1 MQYQDLALAEEEG
14 KLEAA
19 IAASRNLLIEAPT
32 GSGKSLF
39 IPYFLSKHCKGR
51 VVVLQPRRIAALA
64 LAQFSAKLHGEPCGK
79 TVGYQF
85 RQDSCKSA
93 DTRILFQTYGNFLQE
108 LLHGKLDAD
117 WIVFDEYHERKADM
131 DLLFAYFRREK
142 SVILSEAR
150 QGEVE
155 GSKPKGPRV
164 SQSDQAE
171 AGREGESEAISHCF
185 SNNRAE
191 RPRIAVMS
199 AALNRSELEM
209 VLGVKCLSLGHPL
222 YPVQIINQTPA
233 TGTSLVSGVGLDAEV
248 VRALRTLYRNNIWQ
262 TTLVFL
268 PGKAEI
274 ARCHTAAAEALGN
287 NCAEFLELYGGQ
299 DRETQD
305 RIFEVTE
312 RPRVIFTTN
321 IAETSIT
328 VPNVT
333 GVVDSG
339 IERVSI
345 YDDSEKVNVL
355 RTLPISM
362 QNAIQRSGRSGRTQ
376 NGCAI
381 RLWSEESEK
390 RMPQGIVPEVLQI
403 EPSELL
409 LQKAALEFGVR
420 NLEFGMD
427 CHASNEARNDVKGE
441 CSETACGLIAEPHCH
456 GATRNDV
463 KGECSETAYRLI
475 AEPQCHGAMRNDVL
489 NLPTAIPEAREKTAT
504 ALLEKFGML
513 QDGAITELGL
523 KAIRTPI
530 SSIPLALL
538 LASAQ
543 SKADLPDLLLAA
555 LAWIHSGTEFLQKAK
570 VAYDI
575 LTLANDTLSKSRD
588 IPREVSFTLRQ
599 LRDYRDQITSP
610 TARNDIKGECS
621 ETACGL
627 IAEPHC
633 HGATRNDV
641 KGECSETACGL
652 IAEPHCHGA
661 TRNDEDGYSTHVIA
675 RSATTKQ
682 STEAFT
688 CKQLLKAFPD
698 RLATPSGNAYKLANQ
713 NVIRLQVAEPPYAIL
728 ALSMLRTGGGS
739 KSELKVN
746 LYAPIARELLGGE
759 SAKTRYEL
767 LWRSGQERFIGV
779 EISESENA
787 DGSTT
792 ELSRKEIL
800 TQEAS
805 PKVLE
810 ELKKLTVDAWR
821 EKIEKEN
828 WSGKFLTEAVQ
839 TGLIKMRLA
848 AKLYP
853 EYGLPEFNEEDMELI
868 FDEFASGKFLLRDI
882 NEDRYRS
889 IVEEYFGKSMLQW
902 LGKTFPDHYV
912 LPNGKR
918 ARYSYQEVAI
928 TDDGKSVQSIDG
940 VLVEISARIEDLMQ
954 LRGEHKI
961 ADGKLKVRYDIL
973 APNFRTIQ
981 KTWDLTG
988 FWQNTYAEVRKELR
1002 GRYPKHPWP
1011 EQVIQN

>member
-1 MQYQDLALAEEEG
+1 MKYSDLALAEEEG

-19 IAASRNLLIEAPT
+19 IGQSRNLLIEAPT

-85 RQDSCKSA
+85 RQESCKSEG
-93 DTRILFQTYGNFLQE
+93 TRILFQTYGNFLQE
-108 LLHGKLDAD
+108 LLHGKMDAD
-117 WIVFDEYHERKADM
+117 WVVFDEYHERKADM
-131 DLLFAYFRREK
+131 DLLFGYFR
-142 SVILSEAR
+142 
-150 QGEVE
+150 
-155 GSKPKGPRV
+155 GSRLEDRG
-164 SQSDQAE
+164 
-171 AGREGESEAISHCF
+171 
-185 SNNRAE
+185 
-191 RPRIAVMS
+191 PRIAVMS
-199 AALNRSELEM
+199 AALNREELEA

-222 YPVQIINQTPA
+222 YPVQIIHQAPA
-233 TGTSLVSGVGLDAEV
+233 TGNSLVSGVGIDAEV

-274 ARCHTAAAEALGN
+274 ARCHSAASEALGN
-287 NCAEFLELYGGQ
+287 NCAEFQELYGGQ

-328 VPNVT
+328 VPNVS

-339 IERVSI
+339 IERVSL

-355 RTLPISM
+355 RTMPISM

-390 RMPQGIVPEVLQI
+390 RMPRGIVPEVLQI

-409 LQKAALEFGVR
+409 LQKAALERF
-420 NLEFGMD
+420 
-427 CHASNEARNDVKGE
+427 EAPGSRPEEQDARIE
-441 CSETACGLIAEPHCH
+441 
-456 GATRNDV
+456 
-463 KGECSETAYRLI
+463 
-475 AEPQCHGAMRNDVL
+475 
-489 NLPTAIPEAREKTAT
+489 LPTAIPEARAQTAT
-504 ALLEKFGML
+504 KLLEGFGML
-513 QDGAITELGL
+513 KDGAITELGL

-555 LAWIHSGTEFLQKAK
+555 LAWIHSGTEALQKSK
-570 VAYDI
+570 VSQDI
-575 LTLANDTLSKSRD
+575 LTLAKDTLDKAVNV
-588 IPREVSFTLRQ
+588 PREVSFTLRQ
-599 LRDYRDQITSP
+599 LRDYRDGMEGRSP
-610 TARNDIKGECS
+610 TKSGMTNENGF
-621 ETACGL
+621 TA
-627 IAEPHC
+627 
-633 HGATRNDV
+633 
-641 KGECSETACGL
+641 
-652 IAEPHCHGA
+652 
-661 TRNDEDGYSTHVIA
+661 
-675 RSATTKQ
+675 Q
-682 STEAFT
+682 S
-688 CKQLLKAFPD
+688 LLKAFPD
-698 RLATPSGNAYKLANQ
+698 RLATPSGSAYKLANQ
-713 NVIRLQVAEPPYAIL
+713 NIIRLQVAEPPYAIL
-728 ALSMLRTGGGS
+728 ALTMLRTGGGS

-746 LYAPIARELLGGE
+746 LYAPITQDMLGG
-759 SAKTRYEL
+759 STAKTRYEL

-779 EISESENA
+779 EISETENA

-792 ELSRKEIL
+792 ELSRKEIIP
-800 TQEAS
+800 QEAS
-805 PKVLE
+805 PKVLAA
-810 ELKKLTVDAWR
+810 LKELTVDAWR

-828 WSGKFLTEAVQ
+828 WSGRYLTESMQ
-839 TGLIKMRLA
+839 TQLVKMRLA

-853 EYGLPEFNEEDMELI
+853 EYGLSEFNEEDMELI
-868 FDEFASGKFLLRDI
+868 FDEFASGIFLLRDI
-882 NEDRYRS
+882 NEDRFRH
-889 IVEEYFGKSMLQW
+889 IVEEYFGKSMLAW
-902 LGKTFPDHYV
+902 LTKTFPDHYV

-918 ARYSYQEVAI
+918 ARYSYHAVAI
-928 TDDGKSVQSIDG
+928 DDSGKSVQSIEG
-940 VLVEISARIEDLMQ
+940 VLVEISARIEDFMQ
-954 LRGEHKI
+954 LRGEHRI

-1011 EQVIQN
+1011 ESIEL

>member
-1 MQYQDLALAEEEG
+1 MTYTDLALAEEES
-14 KLEAA
+14 KLTAA
-19 IAASRNLLIEAPT
+19 LEESRNLLIEAPT

-39 IPYFLSKHCKGR
+39 IPYFLSKHCMGR

-85 RQDSCKSA
+85 RQESCKSA

-117 WIVFDEYHERKADM
+117 WVVFDEYHERKADM
-131 DLLFAYFRREK
+131 DLLFGYFMNRR
-142 SVILSEAR
+142 SPV
-150 QGEVE
+150 
-155 GSKPKGPRV
+155 KPGMTATRV
-164 SQSDQAE
+164 
-171 AGREGESEAISHCF
+171 
-185 SNNRAE
+185 
-191 RPRIAVMS
+191 AVMS
-199 AALNRSELEM
+199 AALNRDELEA

-248 VRALRTLYRNNIWQ
+248 VRALKTLYRNGIWQ

-268 PGKAEI
+268 PGKTEI
-274 ARCHTAAAEALGN
+274 ARCHSAAAEALGN

-339 IERVSI
+339 IERVSL

-390 RMPQGIVPEVLQI
+390 RMPRGIVPEVLQI
-403 EPSELL
+403 EPSELI
-409 LQKAALEFGVR
+409 LQKAALERF
-420 NLEFGMD
+420 
-427 CHASNEARNDVKGE
+427 EARGSRLGE
-441 CSETACGLIAEPHCH
+441 QEPGAEQRGAIESGDKQEHIIA
-456 GATRNDV
+456 
-463 KGECSETAYRLI
+463 
-475 AEPQCHGAMRNDVL
+475 
-489 NLPTAIPEAREKTAT
+489 LPTAIPEVREKTAT

-523 KAIRTPI
+523 RAIRTPV

-543 SKADLPDLLLAA
+543 SKAELPDLLLAA
-555 LAWIHSGTEFLQKAK
+555 LAWIHSGTEFLQKSK
-570 VAYDI
+570 VAYDVM
-575 LTLANDTLSKSRD
+575 TLAADTLSKAVNV
-588 IPREVSFTLRQ
+588 PREVSFTLRQ
-599 LRDYRDQITSP
+599 LREYREGMGSGLEARGSRFEP
-610 TARNDIKGECS
+610 RNSSLEPGAWSLTA
-621 ETACGL
+621 
-627 IAEPHC
+627 
-633 HGATRNDV
+633 
-641 KGECSETACGL
+641 
-652 IAEPHCHGA
+652 
-661 TRNDEDGYSTHVIA
+661 
-675 RSATTKQ
+675 
-682 STEAFT
+682 
-688 CKQLLKAFPD
+688 LLKAFPD
-698 RLATPSGNAYKLANQ
+698 RLATPSASAYKLSNQ
-713 NVIRLQVAEPPYAIL
+713 NIIRLQVAEPPYAIL
-728 ALSMLRTGGGS
+728 ALSMLRAGGGS

-746 LYAPIARELLGGE
+746 LYAAIGKDLLE
-759 SAKTRYEL
+759 SDDTKTRYEL
-767 LWRSGQERFIGV
+767 LWRSGQERFIGL
-779 EISESENA
+779 EISEAENA
-787 DGSTT
+787 DGSVT

-805 PKVLE
+805 PKVLA
-810 ELKKLTVDAWR
+810 ELKKLTVAAWK

-828 WSGKFLTEAVQ
+828 WSGRYLTEAVQ
-839 TGLIKMRLA
+839 TLLVKMRLA

-853 EYGLPEFNEEDMELI
+853 EYGLPEFNDEDMELI
-868 FDEFASGKFLLRDI
+868 FDEFTDGKFLLKDI
-882 NEDRYRS
+882 DENRYRN
-889 IVEEYFGKSMLQW
+889 IVEEYFGKSMLAW
-902 LGKTFPDHYV
+902 LGKTFPDHFV

-918 ARYSYQEVAI
+918 ARYSYQEVA
-928 TDDGKSVQSIDG
+928 TDETLGGQAVQSAEG
-940 VLVEISARIEDLMQ
+940 VLVEISARIEDFMQ
-954 LRGEHKI
+954 MRGEHRI

-1011 EQVIQN
+1011 EKVM

>member
-1 MQYQDLALAEEEG
+1 MTYTNLALAEEES

-19 IAASRNLLIEAPT
+19 LEESRNLLIEAPT

-64 LAQFSAKLHGEPCGK
+64 LAQFSAKLHSEPCGK

-85 RQDSCKSA
+85 RQESCKSA

-117 WIVFDEYHERKADM
+117 WVVFDEYHERKADM
-131 DLLFAYFRREK
+131 DLLFAYFKARRSPIE
-142 SVILSEAR
+142 SGMTAT
-150 QGEVE
+150 
-155 GSKPKGPRV
+155 RV
-164 SQSDQAE
+164 
-171 AGREGESEAISHCF
+171 
-185 SNNRAE
+185 
-191 RPRIAVMS
+191 AVMS
-199 AALNRSELEM
+199 AALNRDELEA

-222 YPVQIINQTPA
+222 YPVQIINQVPA

-248 VRALRTLYRNNIWQ
+248 VKTLYRNGIWQ

-274 ARCHTAAAEALGN
+274 ARCHSAAAEALGN

-339 IERVSI
+339 IERVSL

-355 RTLPISM
+355 RTMPISM

-390 RMPQGIVPEVLQI
+390 RMPRGIVPEVLQI
-403 EPSELL
+403 EPSELI
-409 LQKAALEFGVR
+409 LQKAALE
-420 NLEFGMD
+420 
-427 CHASNEARNDVKGE
+427 
-441 CSETACGLIAEPHCH
+441 SE
-456 GATRNDV
+456 
-463 KGECSETAYRLI
+463 S
-475 AEPQCHGAMRNDVL
+475 VL
-489 NLPTAIPEAREKTAT
+489 QLPTPIPEAREQVAT
-504 ALLEKFGML
+504 KLLEGFGML
-513 QDGAITELGL
+513 QDGAITPLGL
-523 KAIRTPI
+523 KAIRTPV

-543 SKADLPDLLLAA
+543 SKAELPDLLLAA
-555 LAWIHSGTEFLQKAK
+555 LAWIHSGTEFLQKSK
-570 VAYDI
+570 VAYDVM
-575 LTLANDTLSKSRD
+575 TLAADTLSKAANV
-588 IPREVSFTLRQ
+588 PREVSFTLRQ
-599 LRDYRDQITSP
+599 LKEYRDGIAKDDVSTSWRATTRHLDGCLQHPWPQLGYQNTQVCFDTTRLAHFSGSEAGMTHKSEAGMTTSP
-610 TARNDIKGECS
+610 KHLVT
-621 ETACGL
+621 
-627 IAEPHC
+627 
-633 HGATRNDV
+633 
-641 KGECSETACGL
+641 
-652 IAEPHCHGA
+652 
-661 TRNDEDGYSTHVIA
+661 
-675 RSATTKQ
+675 Q
-682 STEAFT
+682 S
-688 CKQLLKAFPD
+688 LLKAFPD
-698 RLATPSGNAYKLANQ
+698 RLATPSGNAYKLPNQ
-713 NVIRLQVAEPPYAIL
+713 NIIRLQVAEPPYAIL
-728 ALSMLRTGGGS
+728 ALSMLRAGGGS

-746 LYAPIARELLGGE
+746 LYAAIDKELLE
-759 SAKTRYEL
+759 SDDTKTRYEL
-767 LWRSGQERFIGV
+767 LWRGGQERFIGV
-779 EISESENA
+779 EISEAENA

-805 PKVLE
+805 PKVLT
-810 ELKKLTVDAWR
+810 ELKKLTVAAWK

-828 WSGKFLTEAVQ
+828 WSGRYLTEAMQ
-839 TGLIKMRLA
+839 TLLVKMRLA

-853 EYGLPEFNEEDMELI
+853 EYGLPEFNDEDMELI
-868 FDEFASGKFLLRDI
+868 FDEFADGKFLLRDI
-882 NEDRYRS
+882 NEDRFRN
-889 IVEEYFGKSMLQW
+889 IVEDYFGKSMLAW
-902 LGKTFPDHYV
+902 LSKTFPDHFV

-918 ARYSYQEVAI
+918 ARYSYQAVA
-928 TDDGKSVQSIDG
+928 DDELSGGKSVQSAEG
-940 VLVEISARIEDLMQ
+940 VLVEISARIEDFMQ
-954 LRGEHKI
+954 MRGEHKI

-1011 EQVIQN
+1011 EKVI

>member
-1 MQYQDLALAEEEG
+1 MKYSDLALAEEEG

-19 IAASRNLLIEAPT
+19 IGQSRNLLIEAPT

-85 RQDSCKSA
+85 RQESCKSEG
-93 DTRILFQTYGNFLQE
+93 TRILFQTYGNFLQE
-108 LLHGKLDAD
+108 LLHGKMDAD
-117 WIVFDEYHERKADM
+117 WVVFDEYHERKADM
-131 DLLFAYFRREK
+131 DLLFGYFIRRKTATLVDERRK
-142 SVILSEAR
+142 IDAERS
-150 QGEVE
+150 
-155 GSKPKGPRV
+155 PRV
-164 SQSDQAE
+164 
-171 AGREGESEAISHCF
+171 
-185 SNNRAE
+185 
-191 RPRIAVMS
+191 AVMS
-199 AALNRSELEM
+199 AALNREELEA
-209 VLGVKCLSLGHPL
+209 VLGVKCLQLGHPL
-222 YPVQIINQTPA
+222 FPVQIIHQAPT
-233 TGTSLVSGVGLDAEV
+233 TGNSLVSGVGIDAEV

-274 ARCHTAAAEALGN
+274 ARCHSAASEALGN

-305 RIFEVTE
+305 RIFEETE

-328 VPNVT
+328 VPNVS

-339 IERVSI
+339 IERVSL

-355 RTLPISM
+355 RTMPISM

-390 RMPQGIVPEVLQI
+390 RMPRGIVPEVLQI

-409 LQKAALEFGVR
+409 LQKAALECLDDRRKTIDERKCSLDDRRKTIDERREGDPR
-420 NLEFGMD
+420 LASTMLSTGRGDDTASAGMT
-427 CHASNEARNDVKGE
+427 NV
-441 CSETACGLIAEPHCH
+441 I
-456 GATRNDV
+456 V
-463 KGECSETAYRLI
+463 
-475 AEPQCHGAMRNDVL
+475 
-489 NLPTAIPEAREKTAT
+489 LPTAIPEARAQTAT
-504 ALLEKFGML
+504 KLLEGFGML
-513 QDGAITELGL
+513 KDGAITELGL

-555 LAWIHSGTEFLQKAK
+555 FAWIHSGTEALQKSK
-570 VAYDI
+570 VSQDI
-575 LTLANDTLSKSRD
+575 LTLAKDTLDKAVNV
-588 IPREVSFTLRQ
+588 PREVSFTLRQ
-599 LRDYRDQITSP
+599 LRDYRDGLDESGSALRQGSGALP
-610 TARNDIKGECS
+610 AHSSQLTA
-621 ETACGL
+621 
-627 IAEPHC
+627 
-633 HGATRNDV
+633 
-641 KGECSETACGL
+641 
-652 IAEPHCHGA
+652 
-661 TRNDEDGYSTHVIA
+661 
-675 RSATTKQ
+675 Q
-682 STEAFT
+682 S
-688 CKQLLKAFPD
+688 LLKAFPD
-698 RLATPSGNAYKLANQ
+698 RLATPSGSAYKLANQ
-713 NVIRLQVAEPPYAIL
+713 NIIRLQVAEPPYAIL
-728 ALSMLRTGGGS
+728 ALTMLRTGGGS

-746 LYAPIARELLGGE
+746 LYAPITQDMLGG
-759 SAKTRYEL
+759 STAKTRYEL

-779 EISESENA
+779 EISETENA

-792 ELSRKEIL
+792 ELSRKEIIP
-800 TQEAS
+800 QEAS
-805 PKVLE
+805 PKVLAA
-810 ELKKLTVDAWR
+810 LKEHTVDAWR

-828 WSGKFLTEAVQ
+828 WSGRYHTESMQ
-839 TGLIKMRLA
+839 TQLIKMRLA

-868 FDEFASGKFLLRDI
+868 FDEFASGIFLLRDI
-882 NEDRYRS
+882 NEDRFRH
-889 IVEEYFGKSMLQW
+889 IVEEYFGKSMLAW
-902 LGKTFPDHYV
+902 LTKTFPDHYV

-918 ARYSYQEVAI
+918 ARYSYQAVAI
-928 TDDGKSVQSIDG
+928 DDSGKSVQSIEG
-940 VLVEISARIEDLMQ
+940 VLVEISARIEDFMQ
-954 LRGEHKI
+954 LRGEHRI

-1011 EQVIQN
+1011 ESVI

>member
-1 MQYQDLALAEEEG
+1 MTYNDLALAEEEG

-19 IAASRNLLIEAPT
+19 LAESRNLLIEAPT

-51 VVVLQPRRIAALA
+51 VVVLQPRRIAALS
-64 LAQFSAKLHGEPCGK
+64 LAQFSAKLHNEPCGK

-85 RQDSCKSA
+85 RQDSCKSTG
-93 DTRILFQTYGNFLQE
+93 TRILFQTYGNFLQE
-108 LLHGKLDAD
+108 LLHGKCDAE

-131 DLLFAYFRREK
+131 DLLFAYFNRRKTKDER
-142 SVILSEAR
+142 S
-150 QGEVE
+150 
-155 GSKPKGPRV
+155 PV
-164 SQSDQAE
+164 SRNDQAQ
-171 AGREGESEAISHCF
+171 AGREGESEAIPEVPLCD
-185 SNNRAE
+185 RAE

-199 AALNRSELEM
+199 AALNRSELEA
-209 VLGVKCLSLGHPL
+209 VLGVKCLTLGHPL

-233 TGTSLVSGVGLDAEV
+233 TGNSLVSGVGLDAEV
-248 VRALRTLYRNNIWQ
+248 VRALKTLYRNNIWQ

-274 ARCHTAAAEALGN
+274 ARCHSAAAEALGP

-345 YDDSEKVNVL
+345 YDDSEKVSVL

-390 RMPQGIVPEVLQI
+390 RMPRGIIPEVTQI

-409 LQKAALEFGVR
+409 LQKAALES
-420 NLEFGMD
+420 MD
-427 CHASNEARNDVKGE
+427 ALAIRHAEVPQAQEHPRTH
-441 CSETACGLIAEPHCH
+441 CSDETRYDEGI
-456 GATRNDV
+456 V
-463 KGECSETAYRLI
+463 F
-475 AEPQCHGAMRNDVL
+475 
-489 NLPTAIPEAREKTAT
+489 PTAIPEAREQTAT
-504 ALLEKFGML
+504 KLLEGFGML
-513 QDGAITELGL
+513 KDGAITELGL
-523 KAIRTPI
+523 RAIRTPV

-538 LASAQ
+538 LATANGPQ
-543 SKADLPDLLLAA
+543 DLPDLLLAA
-555 LAWIHSGTEFLQKAK
+555 LAWIHSGTEYLQKTK
-570 VAYDI
+570 YPQDV
-575 LTLANDTLSKSRD
+575 LTLAADTLSKTVSA
-588 IPREVSFTLRQ
+588 PREVTFTLRQ
-599 LRDYRDQITSP
+599 LREYRDTLAAS
-610 TARNDIKGECS
+610 RLRC
-621 ETACGL
+621 
-627 IAEPHC
+627 
-633 HGATRNDV
+633 
-641 KGECSETACGL
+641 
-652 IAEPHCHGA
+652 
-661 TRNDEDGYSTHVIA
+661 DEDKGIQ
-675 RSATTKQ
+675 SA
-682 STEAFT
+682 FL

-713 NVIRLQVAEPPYAIL
+713 NVIRLQVSEPPYAIL
-728 ALSMLRTGGGS
+728 ALSMLRTGTT

-746 LYAPIARELLGGE
+746 LFAPIAQEMLAGK
-759 SAKTRYEL
+759 SAQARYEL

-779 EISESENA
+779 EVSEAANA

-800 TQEAS
+800 TQEAP

-810 ELKKLTVDAWR
+810 ELKKLTVTAWK

-828 WSGKFLTEAVQ
+828 WSGRYLTEAVQ
-839 TGLIKMRLA
+839 TLLTKMRLA

-853 EYGLPEFNEEDMELI
+853 EYGLPEFNDEDMEII
-868 FDEFASGKFLLRDI
+868 FDEFADGKFLLRDI
-882 NEDRYRS
+882 NEDRYRN
-889 IVEEYFGKSMLQW
+889 IVEDYFGKSMLAW
-902 LGKTFPDHYV
+902 LGKTFPDHFM

-918 ARYSYQEVAI
+918 ARYSYQEVA
-928 TDDGKSVQSIDG
+928 TDEMLGGQAVESAEG
-940 VLVEISARIEDLMQ
+940 VLVEISARIEDFMQ

-1011 EQVIQN
+1011 EKVI

>member
-1 MQYQDLALAEEEG
+1 MKYSDLALAEEEG

-19 IAASRNLLIEAPT
+19 IAQSGNLLIKAPT

-85 RQDSCKSA
+85 RQDSCKSEG
-93 DTRILFQTYGNFLQE
+93 TRILFQTYGNFLQE
-108 LLHGKLDAD
+108 LLHGKMDAD
-117 WIVFDEYHERKADM
+117 WVVFDEYHERKADM
-131 DLLFAYFRREK
+131 DLLFAYFLKGR
-142 SVILSEAR
+142 SPA
-150 QGEVE
+150 
-155 GSKPKGPRV
+155 KPGMTAPRV
-164 SQSDQAE
+164 SRSDHAQ
-171 AGREGESEAISHCF
+171 AGREGESEAKPEVLQS
-185 SNNRAE
+185 NRAE

-199 AALNRSELEM
+199 AALNREELEA

-222 YPVQIINQTPA
+222 FPVQIINQTPA
-233 TGTSLVSGVGLDAEV
+233 TGNSLVSGVGLDAEV
-248 VRALRTLYRNNIWQ
+248 VRALKTLYRNNIWQ

-274 ARCHTAAAEALGN
+274 ARCHSAAAEALGN

-305 RIFEVTE
+305 RIFEVTQ

-328 VPNVT
+328 VPNVS

-339 IERVSI
+339 IERVSL

-355 RTLPISM
+355 RTMPISM

-390 RMPQGIVPEVLQI
+390 RMPKGIIPEVTQI

-409 LQKAALEFGVR
+409 LQKAALECLDERRFQTK
-420 NLEFGMD
+420 FGM
-427 CHASNEARNDVKGE
+427 
-441 CSETACGLIAEPHCH
+441 T
-456 GATRNDV
+456 
-463 KGECSETAYRLI
+463 
-475 AEPQCHGAMRNDVL
+475 
-489 NLPTAIPEAREKTAT
+489 LPTPIPEARAQAAT
-504 ALLEKFGML
+504 KLLEGFGML
-513 QDGAITELGL
+513 QDGTITELGL

-555 LAWIHSGTEFLQKAK
+555 LAWIHSGTEALQKSK
-570 VAYDI
+570 FPQDV
-575 LTLANDTLSKSRD
+575 LTLAADTLSKAVNV
-588 IPREVSFTLRQ
+588 PREVSFTLRQ
-599 LRDYRDQITSP
+599 LRDYRDGMEGRSP
-610 TARNDIKGECS
+610 PRKGDHGSLRAKAQVTKEIKSGMTNENGFTA
-621 ETACGL
+621 
-627 IAEPHC
+627 
-633 HGATRNDV
+633 
-641 KGECSETACGL
+641 
-652 IAEPHCHGA
+652 
-661 TRNDEDGYSTHVIA
+661 
-675 RSATTKQ
+675 Q
-682 STEAFT
+682 S
-688 CKQLLKAFPD
+688 LLKAFPD
-698 RLATPSGNAYKLANQ
+698 RLGTPSGAAYKLPNQ
-713 NVIRLQVAEPPYAIL
+713 NIIRLQVAEPPYAIL
-728 ALSMLRTGGGS
+728 ALTMLRTGGGS

-746 LYAPIARELLGGE
+746 LYAPITEDMLGGDNLE
-759 SAKTRYEL
+759 KHYEL

-779 EISESENA
+779 EV
-787 DGSTT
+787 T

-805 PKVLE
+805 PKVLAA
-810 ELKKLTVDAWR
+810 LKELTVDAWR

-828 WSGKFLTEAVQ
+828 WSGRYLTEGMQ
-839 TGLIKMRLA
+839 TLLTKMRLA

-853 EYGLPEFNEEDMELI
+853 EYGLPEMNEEDMELI
-868 FDEFASGKFLLRDI
+868 FDEFANGIFLLRDI
-882 NEDRYRS
+882 NEDRFRN
-889 IVEEYFGKSMLQW
+889 IVEDYFGKSMLAW
-902 LGKTFPDHYV
+902 LNKTFPDHYM

-918 ARYSYQEVAI
+918 ARYSYQEVAT
-928 TDDGKSVQSIDG
+928 TDDGKSVQSIEG
-940 VLVEISARIEDLMQ
+940 VLVEISARIEDFMQ

-1011 EQVIQN
+1011 EAVVSG

>member
-1 MQYQDLALAEEEG
+1 MNYKDLALAEEEG

-64 LAQFSAKLHGEPCGK
+64 LAQFSAKLHGESCGK

-131 DLLFAYFRREK
+131 DLLFAYFRGAEK
-142 SVILSEAR
+142 
-150 QGEVE
+150 
-155 GSKPKGPRV
+155 
-164 SQSDQAE
+164 
-171 AGREGESEAISHCF
+171 
-185 SNNRAE
+185 
-191 RPRIAVMS
+191 PRIAVMS
-199 AALNRSELEM
+199 AALNRSELET

-274 ARCHTAAAEALGN
+274 ARCHTAASEALGP

-299 DRETQD
+299 DRDTQD

-339 IERVSI
+339 IERVSL

-409 LQKAALEFGVR
+409 LQKAALEDLGEER
-420 NLEFGMD
+420 RSRIKSGMTD
-427 CHASNEARNDVKGE
+427 GIV
-441 CSETACGLIAEPHCH
+441 
-456 GATRNDV
+456 
-463 KGECSETAYRLI
+463 
-475 AEPQCHGAMRNDVL
+475 
-489 NLPTAIPEAREKTAT
+489 LPTAIPEAREKTAT

-513 QDGAITELGL
+513 QDGAITALGL
-523 KAIRTPI
+523 KAIRTPV

-575 LTLANDTLSKSRD
+575 LTLASDTLSKNRD
-588 IPREVSFTLRQ
+588 VPREVSFTLGQ
-599 LRDYRDQITSP
+599 LRDYRDKI
-610 TARNDIKGECS
+610 
-621 ETACGL
+621 
-627 IAEPHC
+627 
-633 HGATRNDV
+633 
-641 KGECSETACGL
+641 
-652 IAEPHCHGA
+652 
-661 TRNDEDGYSTHVIA
+661 DERTGSALQTKDERESVI
-675 RSATTKQ
+675 RS
-682 STEAFT
+682 
-688 CKQLLKAFPD
+688 LLKAFPD

-728 ALSMLRTGGGS
+728 ALSMLRTGTT

-746 LYAPIARELLGGE
+746 LYAPISQDMLGG
-759 SAKTRYEL
+759 SNAKTRYEL

-779 EISESENA
+779 EINESENA

-839 TGLIKMRLA
+839 TQLIKMRLA

-868 FDEFASGKFLLRDI
+868 FDEFADGKFLLRDI

-889 IVEEYFGKSMLQW
+889 IVEDYFGKSMLQW
-902 LGKTFPDHYV
+902 LGKTFPDHYI

-918 ARYSYQEVAI
+918 ARYSYQEVAVS
-928 TDDGKSVQSIDG
+928 DDGKSVQSIEG

-1011 EQVIQN
+1011 ESVI

>member
-1 MQYQDLALAEEEG
+1 MNYNDLALAEEEG
-14 KLEAA
+14 RLEAA
-19 IAASRNLLIEAPT
+19 LAESRHLLIEAPT

-39 IPYFLSKHCKGR
+39 IPWFLSKHCKGR

-64 LAQFSAKLHGEPCGK
+64 LAQFSAKLHGESCGK

-93 DTRILFQTYGNFLQE
+93 ETRILFQTYGNFLQE

-131 DLLFAYFRREK
+131 DLLFAYFRREN
-142 SVILSEAR
+142 VILS
-150 QGEVE
+150 EVE
-155 GSKPKGPRV
+155 GSK
-164 SQSDQAE
+164 S
-171 AGREGESEAISHCF
+171 
-185 SNNRAE
+185 
-191 RPRIAVMS
+191 PRIAVMS
-199 AALNRSELEM
+199 AALNRSELET

-312 RPRVIFTTN
+312 HPRVIFTTN

-339 IERVSI
+339 IERVSL

-420 NLEFGMD
+420 NSEFRMD

-456 GATRNDV
+456 GATRND
-463 KGECSETAYRLI
+463 E
-475 AEPQCHGAMRNDVL
+475 N
-489 NLPTAIPEAREKTAT
+489 
-504 ALLEKFGML
+504 
-513 QDGAITELGL
+513 
-523 KAIRTPI
+523 
-530 SSIPLALL
+530 
-538 LASAQ
+538 
-543 SKADLPDLLLAA
+543 
-555 LAWIHSGTEFLQKAK
+555 
-570 VAYDI
+570 
-575 LTLANDTLSKSRD
+575 
-588 IPREVSFTLRQ
+588 
-599 LRDYRDQITSP
+599 
-610 TARNDIKGECS
+610 
-621 ETACGL
+621 
-627 IAEPHC
+627 
-633 HGATRNDV
+633 
-641 KGECSETACGL
+641 
-652 IAEPHCHGA
+652 
-661 TRNDEDGYSTHVIA
+661 GYSTHVIA

-688 CKQLLKAFPD
+688 CKQLFKAFPD

-728 ALSMLRTGGGS
+728 ALSMLRTGTT

-746 LYAPIARELLGGE
+746 LYAPISQDMLSGNK
-759 SAKTRYEL
+759 AKTRYEL

-787 DGSTT
+787 DGSVT

-810 ELKKLTVDAWR
+810 ELKKLTVDAWH

-839 TGLIKMRLA
+839 TLLIKMRLA

-902 LGKTFPDHYV
+902 LGKTFPDHYT

-918 ARYSYQEVAI
+918 ARYSYQEVA
-928 TDDGKSVQSIDG
+928 TSDDGKSVQSIEG
-940 VLVEISARIEDLMQ
+940 VLVEISARIEDFMQ

-981 KTWDLTG
+981 KT
-988 FWQNTYAEVRKELR
+988 
-1002 GRYPKHPWP
+1002 
-1011 EQVIQN
+1011 

>member
-1 MQYQDLALAEEEG
+1 MNYKDLALAEEEG

-64 LAQFSAKLHGEPCGK
+64 LAQFSAKLHGESCGK

-131 DLLFAYFRREK
+131 DLLFGYFRRETRD
-142 SVILSEAR
+142 ER
-150 QGEVE
+150 
-155 GSKPKGPRV
+155 
-164 SQSDQAE
+164 
-171 AGREGESEAISHCF
+171 REM
-185 SNNRAE
+185 
-191 RPRIAVMS
+191 PRIAVMS
-199 AALNRSELEM
+199 AALNRSELET

-274 ARCHTAAAEALGN
+274 ARCHTAAAEALGQ

-339 IERVSI
+339 IERVSL

-409 LQKAALEFGVR
+409 LQKAALETVGSR
-420 NLEFGMD
+420 KLEVDERTGSALQTRD
-427 CHASNEARNDVKGE
+427 ES
-441 CSETACGLIAEPHCH
+441 IAKIE
-456 GATRNDV
+456 
-463 KGECSETAYRLI
+463 
-475 AEPQCHGAMRNDVL
+475 
-489 NLPTAIPEAREKTAT
+489 LPTAIPEAREKTAM

-513 QDGAITELGL
+513 QNGVITALGL
-523 KAIRTPI
+523 KAIRTPV

-575 LTLANDTLSKSRD
+575 LTLASDTLSKNRD
-588 IPREVSFTLRQ
+588 VPREVSFTLRQ
-599 LRDYRDQITSP
+599 LRDYRDGLKQDPS
-610 TARNDIKGECS
+610 TAQQRCS
-621 ETACGL
+621 AQDDT
-627 IAEPHC
+627 
-633 HGATRNDV
+633 V
-641 KGECSETACGL
+641 
-652 IAEPHCHGA
+652 
-661 TRNDEDGYSTHVIA
+661 
-675 RSATTKQ
+675 RS
-682 STEAFT
+682 
-688 CKQLLKAFPD
+688 LLKAFPD

-713 NVIRLQVAEPPYAIL
+713 NVIRLQVTEPPYAIL
-728 ALSMLRTGGGS
+728 ALSMLRTGTT

-746 LYAPIARELLGGE
+746 LYAPISQDMLGG
-759 SAKTRYEL
+759 SNAKTRYEL

-868 FDEFASGKFLLRDI
+868 FDEFANGKFLLRDI

-889 IVEEYFGKSMLQW
+889 IVEDYFGKSMLQW
-902 LGKTFPDHYV
+902 LGKTFPDHYM

-918 ARYSYQEVAI
+918 ARYSYQEVAVS
-928 TDDGKSVQSIDG
+928 DDGKSVQSIEG

-1011 EQVIQN
+1011 ESVI

>member
-1 MQYQDLALAEEEG
+1 MTYNDLALAEEES

-19 IAASRNLLIEAPT
+19 IEASRNLLIEAPT

-51 VVVLQPRRIAALA
+51 IVVLQPRRIAALS
-64 LAQFSAKLHGEPCGK
+64 LAQFSAKLHCEPCGK

-93 DTRILFQTYGNFLQE
+93 GTRILFQTYGNFLQE
-108 LLHGKLDAD
+108 LLHGKMDAD
-117 WIVFDEYHERKADM
+117 WVVFDEYHERKADM
-131 DLLFAYFRREK
+131 DLLFAYFNRRKTKDERRK
-142 SVILSEAR
+142 MDGPSTSSGTL
-150 QGEVE
+150 
-155 GSKPKGPRV
+155 PRV
-164 SQSDQAE
+164 
-171 AGREGESEAISHCF
+171 
-185 SNNRAE
+185 
-191 RPRIAVMS
+191 AVMS
-199 AALNRSELEM
+199 AALNREELEA
-209 VLGVKCLSLGHPL
+209 VLGVKCLQLGHPL
-222 YPVQIINQTPA
+222 FPVQIIHQAPA
-233 TGTSLVSGVGLDAEV
+233 TGNSLISGVGIDAEV

-274 ARCHTAAAEALGN
+274 ARCHSAASEALGN

-339 IERVSI
+339 IERVSL

-355 RTLPISM
+355 RTMPISM

-390 RMPQGIVPEVLQI
+390 RMPGGIVPEVLQI

-409 LQKAALEFGVR
+409 LQKAALELDER
-420 NLEFGMD
+420 RETRD
-427 CHASNEARNDVKGE
+427 ERHEARGAR
-441 CSETACGLIAEPHCH
+441 SEERSNIVIA
-456 GATRNDV
+456 
-463 KGECSETAYRLI
+463 SEAKQSQL
-475 AEPQCHGAMRNDVL
+475 E
-489 NLPTAIPEAREKTAT
+489 LPTPIPEARKIAAT
-504 ALLEKFGML
+504 KLLEGFGML
-513 QDGAITELGL
+513 KDGAITELGL
-523 KAIRTPI
+523 KAIRTPV

-543 SKADLPDLLLAA
+543 SQADLPDLLLAA
-555 LAWIHSGTEFLQKAK
+555 LAWVHSGTETLQKSK
-570 VAYDI
+570 VSQDI
-575 LTLANDTLSKSRD
+575 LTLATDTLSKS
-588 IPREVSFTLRQ
+588 INVPREVSFTFRQ
-599 LRDYRDQITSP
+599 LRDYRD
-610 TARNDIKGECS
+610 
-621 ETACGL
+621 GL
-627 IAEPHC
+627 DERIDC
-633 HGATRNDV
+633 HASNETRND
-641 KGECSETACGL
+641 
-652 IAEPHCHGA
+652 
-661 TRNDEDGYSTHVIA
+661 NSTHSNTSNLVA
-675 RSATTKQ
+675 LN
-682 STEAFT
+682 
-688 CKQLLKAFPD
+688 LLKAFPD
-698 RLATPSGNAYKLANQ
+698 RLATPSGSAYKLANQ
-713 NVIRLQVAEPPYAIL
+713 NIIRLQVAEPPYAIL
-728 ALSMLRTGGGS
+728 ALTMLRTGGGS

-746 LYAPIARELLGGE
+746 LYAPITQDMLGGNT
-759 SAKTRYEL
+759 AKTRYEL

-779 EISESENA
+779 EISETENA
-787 DGSTT
+787 DGTTT
-792 ELSRKEIL
+792 ELSRKEIIP
-800 TQEAS
+800 QEAS
-805 PKVLE
+805 PKVLAK
-810 ELKKLTVDAWR
+810 LKELTVNAWR

-828 WSGKFLTEAVQ
+828 WSGRYLTEQMQ
-839 TGLIKMRLA
+839 TQLIKMRLA

-853 EYGLPEFNEEDMELI
+853 EYGLPEFNEEGMELI
-868 FDEFASGKFLLRDI
+868 FDEFASGIFLLRDI
-882 NEDRYRS
+882 EENRYRN
-889 IVEEYFGKSMLQW
+889 IVEEYFSKSMLAW
-902 LGKTFPDHYV
+902 LNKTFPDHYV

-918 ARYSYQEVAI
+918 ARYSYQAVAI
-928 TDDGKSVQSIDG
+928 DDSGKSVQSIEG
-940 VLVEISARIEDLMQ
+940 VLVEISARIEDFMQ

-1011 EQVIQN
+1011 ETVMSNENE

>member
-1 MQYQDLALAEEEG
+1 MAHDSSMNYNDLAFAEEEG

-108 LLHGKLDAD
+108 ILHGKCDAD

-131 DLLFAYFRREK
+131 DLLFAYFR
-142 SVILSEAR
+142 
-150 QGEVE
+150 EVE
-155 GSKPKGPRV
+155 QP
-164 SQSDQAE
+164 
-171 AGREGESEAISHCF
+171 H
-185 SNNRAE
+185 

-199 AALNRSELEM
+199 AALNRSELET

-222 YPVQIINQTPA
+222 YPVQIINQIPA

-274 ARCHTAAAEALGN
+274 ARCHTAASEALGE

-299 DRETQD
+299 DRDTQD

-409 LQKAALEFGVR
+409 LQKAALE
-420 NLEFGMD
+420 LD
-427 CHASNEARNDVKGE
+427 QSA
-441 CSETACGLIAEPHCH
+441 I
-456 GATRNDV
+456 
-463 KGECSETAYRLI
+463 
-475 AEPQCHGAMRNDVL
+475 Q
-489 NLPTAIPEAREKTAT
+489 LPTAIPEAREKTAT

-513 QDGAITELGL
+513 QDGAITTLGL

-555 LAWIHSGTEFLQKAK
+555 LAWIHSGTESLQKAK
-570 VAYDI
+570 AAYDI
-575 LTLANDTLSKSRD
+575 LTLASDTLSKSRD

-599 LRDYRDQITSP
+599 LRDYRDQLSDGPKT
-610 TARNDIKGECS
+610 TNGA
-621 ETACGL
+621 ET
-627 IAEPHC
+627 
-633 HGATRNDV
+633 
-641 KGECSETACGL
+641 
-652 IAEPHCHGA
+652 
-661 TRNDEDGYSTHVIA
+661 
-675 RSATTKQ
+675 
-682 STEAFT
+682 FT

-713 NVIRLQVAEPPYAIL
+713 NVIRLQVTEPPYAIL
-728 ALSMLRTGGGS
+728 ALSMLRTGTT

-746 LYAPIARELLGGE
+746 LYAPISQEMLGG
-759 SAKTRYEL
+759 SNAKTRYEL

-787 DGSTT
+787 DGTTT

-848 AKLYP
+848 AKFYP

-889 IVEEYFGKSMLQW
+889 IVEDYFGKSMLQW
-902 LGKTFPDHYV
+902 LGKTFPDHYL

-918 ARYSYQEVAI
+918 ARYSYQEVAV
-928 TDDGKSVQSIDG
+928 TDDGKSVQSIEG

>member
-1 MQYQDLALAEEEG
+1 MTYNDLALAEEES
-14 KLEAA
+14 KLTAA
-19 IAASRNLLIEAPT
+19 LEESRNLLIEAPT

-85 RQDSCKSA
+85 RQESCKSA

-117 WIVFDEYHERKADM
+117 WVVFDEYHERKADM
-131 DLLFAYFRREK
+131 DLLFAYFK
-142 SVILSEAR
+142 A
-150 QGEVE
+150 
-155 GSKPKGPRV
+155 
-164 SQSDQAE
+164 
-171 AGREGESEAISHCF
+171 
-185 SNNRAE
+185 NAE
-191 RPRIAVMS
+191 RVRLTIMS
-199 AALNRSELEM
+199 AALNRDELEA

-222 YPVQIINQTPA
+222 YPVQILNQTPA
-233 TGTSLVSGVGLDAEV
+233 TGNSLVSGVGLDAEV
-248 VRALRTLYRNNIWQ
+248 VRALKTLYRNGIWQ

-274 ARCHTAAAEALGN
+274 ARCHSAAAEALGN

-339 IERVSI
+339 IERVSL

-355 RTLPISM
+355 RTMPISM

-390 RMPQGIVPEVLQI
+390 RMPRGIVPEVLQI

-409 LQKAALEFGVR
+409 LQKAALENSG
-420 NLEFGMD
+420 LD
-427 CHASNEARNDVKGE
+427 CHASNEARNDVIPSD
-441 CSETACGLIAEPHCH
+441 SEESSP
-456 GATRNDV
+456 
-463 KGECSETAYRLI
+463 K
-475 AEPQCHGAMRNDVL
+475 VL
-489 NLPTAIPEAREKTAT
+489 HLTLPTAIPEAREQVAT
-504 ALLEKFGML
+504 KLLEGFDML

-523 KAIRTPI
+523 RAIRTPV

-543 SKADLPDLLLAA
+543 SKAELPDLLLAA
-555 LAWIHSGTEFLQKAK
+555 LAWIHSGTEFLQKSK
-570 VAYDI
+570 VAYDVM
-575 LTLANDTLSKSRD
+575 TLAADTLSKAVTV
-588 IPREVSFTLRQ
+588 PREVSFTLRQ
-599 LRDYRDQITSP
+599 LKEYRDGIDEKRDCHASSE
-610 TARNDIKGECS
+610 ARNDNHDS
-621 ETACGL
+621 NTSHSTPHTTHFTA
-627 IAEPHC
+627 
-633 HGATRNDV
+633 
-641 KGECSETACGL
+641 
-652 IAEPHCHGA
+652 
-661 TRNDEDGYSTHVIA
+661 
-675 RSATTKQ
+675 Q
-682 STEAFT
+682 S
-688 CKQLLKAFPD
+688 LLKAFPD
-698 RLATPSGNAYKLANQ
+698 RLATPSSNAYKLPNQ
-713 NVIRLQVAEPPYAIL
+713 NIIRLQVAEPPYAIL
-728 ALSMLRTGGGS
+728 ALSMLRAGGGS

-746 LYAPIARELLGGE
+746 LYAAIDKELLE
-759 SAKTRYEL
+759 SNDTKTRYEL

-779 EISESENA
+779 EISEAENA

-800 TQEAS
+800 TQETS
-805 PKVLE
+805 PKVLA
-810 ELKKLTVDAWR
+810 ELKKLTVAAWK

-828 WSGKFLTEAVQ
+828 WSGRYLTEAMQ
-839 TGLIKMRLA
+839 TLLVKMRLA

-853 EYGLPEFNEEDMELI
+853 EYGLPEFNDEDMELI
-868 FDEFASGKFLLRDI
+868 FDEFADGKFLLRDI
-882 NEDRYRS
+882 NEDRFRN
-889 IVEEYFGKSMLQW
+889 IVEDYFGKSMLAW
-902 LGKTFPDHYV
+902 LGKTFPDHFV

-918 ARYSYQEVAI
+918 ARYSYQEVA
-928 TDDGKSVQSIDG
+928 TDETLGGQAVQSAEG
-940 VLVEISARIEDLMQ
+940 VLVEISARIEDFMQ
-954 LRGEHKI
+954 MRGEHKI

-1011 EQVIQN
+1011 EKVI

>member
-1 MQYQDLALAEEEG
+1 MHYNDLALAEEED

-19 IAASRNLLIEAPT
+19 LEASRNLLIEAPT

-51 VVVLQPRRIAALA
+51 VIVLQPRRIAALS

-108 LLHGKLDAD
+108 LLHGKMDAD
-117 WIVFDEYHERKADM
+117 WVVFDEYHERKADM
-131 DLLFAYFRREK
+131 DLLFAY
-142 SVILSEAR
+142 L
-150 QGEVE
+150 
-155 GSKPKGPRV
+155 
-164 SQSDQAE
+164 
-171 AGREGESEAISHCF
+171 
-185 SNNRAE
+185 NRSFPHAPE
-191 RPRIAVMS
+191 MAAPRIAVMS
-199 AALNRSELEM
+199 AALNRDELEA

-222 YPVQIINQTPA
+222 YPVQILNQTPS
-233 TGTSLVSGVGLDAEV
+233 TGNSLVSGVGLDAEV
-248 VRALRTLYRNNIWQ
+248 VRALKTLYRNNIWQ

-274 ARCHTAAAEALGN
+274 ARCHSAAAEALGT

-339 IERVSI
+339 IERVSL

-355 RTLPISM
+355 RTMPISM

-390 RMPQGIVPEVLQI
+390 RMPRGIVPEVLQI

-409 LQKAALEFGVR
+409 LQKAALESSSLPPSWRAPTRHLDSGS
-420 NLEFGMD
+420 EAGMTQK
-427 CHASNEARNDVKGE
+427 SEA
-441 CSETACGLIAEPHCH
+441 GLTE
-456 GATRNDV
+456 
-463 KGECSETAYRLI
+463 L
-475 AEPQCHGAMRNDVL
+475 Q
-489 NLPTAIPEAREKTAT
+489 LPTAIPEARAQAAT
-504 ALLEKFGML
+504 KLLESFGML
-513 QDGAITELGL
+513 KDGTITELGL
-523 KAIRTPI
+523 KAIRMPI

-538 LASAQ
+538 LASASGPQ
-543 SKADLPDLLLAA
+543 DLPDLLLAA
-555 LAWIHSGTEFLQKAK
+555 LAWIHSGTETLQKSK
-570 VAYDI
+570 FPQDI
-575 LTLANDTLSKSRD
+575 LTLAKDTLDKAVNV
-588 IPREVSFTLRQ
+588 PREVSFTFRQ
-599 LRDYRDQITSP
+599 LREYRDQIS
-610 TARNDIKGECS
+610 
-621 ETACGL
+621 
-627 IAEPHC
+627 
-633 HGATRNDV
+633 
-641 KGECSETACGL
+641 
-652 IAEPHCHGA
+652 
-661 TRNDEDGYSTHVIA
+661 A
-675 RSATTKQ
+675 RSIPDSGSEAGMTQKSEAGMTTSHLVAQ
-682 STEAFT
+682 S
-688 CKQLLKAFPD
+688 LLKAYPD
-698 RLATPSGNAYKLANQ
+698 RLATPNGNAYKLPNQ
-713 NVIRLQVAEPPYAIL
+713 SIIRLQTAEPPYAIL

-746 LYAPIARELLGGE
+746 LYAAIDKEMLDTGNAE
-759 SAKTRYEL
+759 ARYEL

-779 EISESENA
+779 EV
-787 DGSTT
+787 T
-792 ELSRKEIL
+792 ELSRKEIP

-805 PKVLE
+805 PKVLA
-810 ELKKLTVDAWR
+810 ELKKLTVDAWK

-828 WSGKFLTEAVQ
+828 WSGRYLTESVQ
-839 TGLIKMRLA
+839 TLLTKMRLA
-848 AKLYP
+848 AKLSP
-853 EYGLPEFNEEDMELI
+853 EYGLPEMNDEDMEII
-868 FDEFASGKFLLRDI
+868 FDEFADGKFLLRDI
-882 NEDRYRS
+882 DEGRYRN
-889 IVEEYFGKSMLQW
+889 IVEDYFGKSMLAW
-902 LGKTFPDHYV
+902 LNKTFPDHYM

-918 ARYSYQEVAI
+918 ARYSYQEVA
-928 TDDGKSVQSIDG
+928 TSDDGKSVQSIEG
-940 VLVEISARIEDLMQ
+940 VLVEISARIEDFMQ

-988 FWQNTYAEVRKELR
+988 FWKNTYAEVRKELR

-1011 EQVIQN
+1011 ESVEP

>member
-1 MQYQDLALAEEEG
+1 MQYKDLALAEKED

-19 IAASRNLLIEAPT
+19 LAASQNLLIEAPT

-64 LAQFSAKLHGEPCGK
+64 LAQFSARLHNEPCGK

-93 DTRILFQTYGNFLQE
+93 ETRILFQTYGNFLQE

-117 WIVFDEYHERKADM
+117 WVVFDEYHERKADM
-131 DLLFAYFRREK
+131 DLLFAYFNRRKTKDER
-142 SVILSEAR
+142 S
-150 QGEVE
+150 
-155 GSKPKGPRV
+155 PV
-164 SQSDQAE
+164 SRNDQAQ
-171 AGREGESEAISHCF
+171 AGREGESEAIPEVPLCD
-185 SNNRAE
+185 RAE

-199 AALNRSELEM
+199 AALNRSELET

-233 TGTSLVSGVGLDAEV
+233 TGNSLVSGVGLDAEV
-248 VRALRTLYRNNIWQ
+248 VRALKTLYRNNIWQ

-274 ARCHTAAAEALGN
+274 ARCHTAAIEALGS
-287 NCAEFLELYGGQ
+287 NCADFLELYGGQ

-328 VPNVT
+328 VPNVS

-339 IERVSI
+339 IERVSL

-390 RMPQGIVPEVLQI
+390 RMPRGIVPEVTQI

-409 LQKAALEFGVR
+409 LQKAALEIGFQPTSWRATTRHLDSGS
-420 NLEFGMD
+420 EAGMT
-427 CHASNEARNDVKGE
+427 H
-441 CSETACGLIAEPHCH
+441 EPDA
-456 GATRNDV
+456 GMT
-463 KGECSETAYRLI
+463 KL
-475 AEPQCHGAMRNDVL
+475 Q
-489 NLPTAIPEAREKTAT
+489 LPTAIPEAREQTAT
-504 ALLEKFGML
+504 KLLEGFGML
-513 QDGAITELGL
+513 EGGHITELGL

-543 SKADLPDLLLAA
+543 SKEDLPDLLLAA
-555 LAWIHSGTEFLQKAK
+555 LAWIHSGTEQLQKAK
-570 VAYDI
+570 FPQDV
-575 LTLANDTLSKSRD
+575 LTLAADTLSKTISA
-588 IPREVSFTLRQ
+588 PREVTFTLRQ
-599 LRDYRDQITSP
+599 LRDYRDTLAARGRSEGNSSP
-610 TARNDIKGECS
+610 AIR
-621 ETACGL
+621 L
-627 IAEPHC
+627 F
-633 HGATRNDV
+633 V
-641 KGECSETACGL
+641 
-652 IAEPHCHGA
+652 
-661 TRNDEDGYSTHVIA
+661 
-675 RSATTKQ
+675 
-682 STEAFT
+682 
-688 CKQLLKAFPD
+688 CKHLLKAFPD
-698 RLATPSGNAYKLANQ
+698 RLAIPSGNAYKLPNQ
-713 NVIRLQVAEPPYAIL
+713 NTIRLQVTEPPYALL
-728 ALSMLRTGGGS
+728 ALTLLRTGGGS
-739 KSELKVN
+739 KSELKVS
-746 LYAPIARELLGGE
+746 LYAPIAREMLE
-759 SAKTRYEL
+759 NDNASVRYEL

-779 EISESENA
+779 EIREAINA

-792 ELSRKEIL
+792 ELSRKETL
-800 TQEAS
+800 TQEAP
-805 PKVLE
+805 PKVLD
-810 ELKKLTVDAWR
+810 ELKKLTVDAWK

-828 WSGKFLTEAVQ
+828 WSGKFLTEGMQALL
-839 TGLIKMRLA
+839 TKMRLA

-853 EYGLPEFNEEDMELI
+853 EYGLPEFNDEDMEII
-868 FDEFASGKFLLRDI
+868 FDEFASEKFLLRDI
-882 NEDRYRS
+882 NEDRYRN
-889 IVEEYFGKSMLQW
+889 IVEDYFGKSMLAW

-918 ARYSYQEVAI
+918 ARYSYQEVA
-928 TDDGKSVQSIDG
+928 TDESLSGQAVQSAEG
-940 VLVEISARIEDLMQ
+940 VLVEISARIEDFMQ

-1011 EQVIQN
+1011 ESVL

>member
-131 DLLFAYFRREK
+131 DLLFAYFNGRSPTK
-142 SVILSEAR
+142 S
-150 QGEVE
+150 GMT
-155 GSKPKGPRV
+155 
-164 SQSDQAE
+164 
-171 AGREGESEAISHCF
+171 F
-185 SNNRAE
+185 
-191 RPRIAVMS
+191 PRIAVMS
-199 AALNRSELEM
+199 AALNREELET

-274 ARCHTAAAEALGN
+274 ARCHTAVAEALGN

-339 IERVSI
+339 IERVSL

-390 RMPQGIVPEVLQI
+390 RMPTGIVPEVLQI

-409 LQKAALEFGVR
+409 LQKAALES
-420 NLEFGMD
+420 MD
-427 CHASNEARNDVKGE
+427 PISRPTDSFQGD
-441 CSETACGLIAEPHCH
+441 S
-456 GATRNDV
+456 
-463 KGECSETAYRLI
+463 RLS
-475 AEPQCHGAMRNDVL
+475 
-489 NLPTAIPEAREKTAT
+489 LPTAIPEAREKTAT

-575 LTLANDTLSKSRD
+575 LTLASDTLSKNRD

-599 LRDYRDQITSP
+599 LRDYRE
-610 TARNDIKGECS
+610 NF
-621 ETACGL
+621 
-627 IAEPHC
+627 
-633 HGATRNDV
+633 
-641 KGECSETACGL
+641 
-652 IAEPHCHGA
+652 
-661 TRNDEDGYSTHVIA
+661 
-675 RSATTKQ
+675 TKQ
-682 STEAFT
+682 SFSTEQREEGNPEHLKDGFRRPRLQNDSSFT
-688 CKQLLKAFPD
+688 IHSLLKAFPD

-728 ALSMLRTGGGS
+728 ALSMLRTGTT

-746 LYAPIARELLGGE
+746 LYAPISKDMLGGE
-759 SAKTRYEL
+759 EAKTRYEL

-779 EISESENA
+779 EISETENT
-787 DGSTT
+787 DGTTT

-828 WSGKFLTEAVQ
+828 WSGKFLTESVQ
-839 TGLIKMRLA
+839 TQLIKMRLA

-889 IVEEYFGKSMLQW
+889 IVEDYFGKSMLQW
-902 LGKTFPDHYV
+902 LGKTFPDHYT

-918 ARYSYQEVAI
+918 ARYSYQEVAV
-928 TDDGKSVQSIDG
+928 TDDGKSVQSIEG

-1011 EQVIQN
+1011 EQVI

>member
-1 MQYQDLALAEEEG
+1 MTYNDLALAEEEN

-19 IAASRNLLIEAPT
+19 IAQSNNLLIEAPT

-64 LAQFSAKLHGEPCGK
+64 LAQFSAKLHNEPCGK

-85 RQDSCKSA
+85 RQDSCKSEG
-93 DTRILFQTYGNFLQE
+93 TRILFQTYGNFLQE

-131 DLLFAYFRREK
+131 DLLFAYFRRETTALVDERRK
-142 SVILSEAR
+142 MDGPST
-150 QGEVE
+150 
-155 GSKPKGPRV
+155 GSGALPRV
-164 SQSDQAE
+164 
-171 AGREGESEAISHCF
+171 
-185 SNNRAE
+185 
-191 RPRIAVMS
+191 AVMS
-199 AALNRSELEM
+199 AALNREELEA

-233 TGTSLVSGVGLDAEV
+233 TGNSLVSGVGLDAEV
-248 VRALRTLYRNNIWQ
+248 VRALKTLYRNNIWQ

-274 ARCHTAAAEALGN
+274 ARCHSAASEALGN

-328 VPNVT
+328 VPNVS

-339 IERVSI
+339 IERVSL

-409 LQKAALEFGVR
+409 LQKAALES
-420 NLEFGMD
+420 MD
-427 CHASNEARNDVKGE
+427 TLAASRLRCDE
-441 CSETACGLIAEPHCH
+441 
-456 GATRNDV
+456 GATTRQRCDEGATTQQRSDERTSCRSRAE
-463 KGECSETAYRLI
+463 GETRASMDPISRPADSFQGDI
-475 AEPQCHGAMRNDVL
+475 K
-489 NLPTAIPEAREKTAT
+489 LPTAIPEARAQAAT
-504 ALLEKFGML
+504 KLLEDFGML
-513 QDGAITELGL
+513 SDGAITPLGL
-523 KAIRTPI
+523 KAIRTPV

-538 LASAQ
+538 LATANGPH
-543 SKADLPDLLLAA
+543 DLPDLLLAA

-575 LTLANDTLSKSRD
+575 LTLAADTLSKN
-588 IPREVSFTLRQ
+588 INVPREVSFTLRQ
-599 LRDYRDQITSP
+599 LRDYREKDLRVDTLAASRLRCDESMDPISRPTDSFQGDNPTSP
-610 TARNDIKGECS
+610 A
-621 ETACGL
+621 
-627 IAEPHC
+627 
-633 HGATRNDV
+633 V
-641 KGECSETACGL
+641 KNFVC
-652 IAEPHCHGA
+652 
-661 TRNDEDGYSTHVIA
+661 R
-675 RSATTKQ
+675 
-682 STEAFT
+682 
-688 CKQLLKAFPD
+688 QLLKAFPD
-698 RLATPSGNAYKLANQ
+698 RLATPSGSAYKLANQ

-728 ALSMLRTGGGS
+728 ALSMLRTGTT

-746 LYAPIARELLGGE
+746 LYAAIAKEMLAGE
-759 SAKTRYEL
+759 NATTRYEL

-779 EISESENA
+779 EISESENT
-787 DGSTT
+787 DGTVT

-810 ELKKLTVDAWR
+810 ELKKLTVDAWS

-828 WSGKFLTEAVQ
+828 WSGKYLTEDIQ
-839 TGLIKMRLA
+839 TLLTKMRLA

-853 EYGLPEFNEEDMELI
+853 EYGLPEFNDEDTELI
-868 FDEFASGKFLLRDI
+868 FDEFTSGKFLLRDI
-882 NEDRYRS
+882 NEDRYRN
-889 IVEEYFGKSMLQW
+889 IVEDYFGKSMLAW
-902 LGKTFPDHYV
+902 LNKTFPDHYV

-918 ARYSYQEVAI
+918 ARYSYQAVAPS
-928 TDDGKSVQSIDG
+928 DDGKSVQSIDG
-940 VLVEISARIEDLMQ
+940 VLVEISARIEDFMQ

-961 ADGKLKVRYDIL
+961 AEGKLKVRYDIL

-1011 EQVIQN
+1011 EKVE

>member
-1 MQYQDLALAEEEG
+1 MNYKDLALAEEEG

-64 LAQFSAKLHGEPCGK
+64 LAQFSAKLHGETCGK

-131 DLLFAYFRREK
+131 DLLFAFFRRDN
-142 SVILSEAR
+142 VILS
-150 QGEVE
+150 EVE
-155 GSKPKGPRV
+155 GSK
-164 SQSDQAE
+164 S
-171 AGREGESEAISHCF
+171 
-185 SNNRAE
+185 
-191 RPRIAVMS
+191 PRIAVMS
-199 AALNRSELEM
+199 AALNRSELET

-222 YPVQIINQTPA
+222 YPVQIINQAPA

-305 RIFEVTE
+305 RIFEITE

-339 IERVSI
+339 IERVSL

-409 LQKAALEFGVR
+409 LQKAALETVGSR
-420 NLEFGMD
+420 KLEVDERTGSALQTRD
-427 CHASNEARNDVKGE
+427 ES
-441 CSETACGLIAEPHCH
+441 IAKIE
-456 GATRNDV
+456 
-463 KGECSETAYRLI
+463 
-475 AEPQCHGAMRNDVL
+475 
-489 NLPTAIPEAREKTAT
+489 LPTAIPEAREKTTT

-575 LTLANDTLSKSRD
+575 LTLASDTLSKNRD
-588 IPREVSFTLRQ
+588 VPREVSFTLRQ
-599 LRDYRDQITSP
+599 LRDYRDGLKQDPS
-610 TARNDIKGECS
+610 TAQQRCS
-621 ETACGL
+621 AQDDT
-627 IAEPHC
+627 
-633 HGATRNDV
+633 V
-641 KGECSETACGL
+641 
-652 IAEPHCHGA
+652 
-661 TRNDEDGYSTHVIA
+661 
-675 RSATTKQ
+675 RS
-682 STEAFT
+682 
-688 CKQLLKAFPD
+688 LLKAFPD

-728 ALSMLRTGGGS
+728 ALSMLRTGTT

-746 LYAPIARELLGGE
+746 LYAPISQDMLGG
-759 SAKTRYEL
+759 SNAKTRYEL

-805 PKVLE
+805 PKILE

-839 TGLIKMRLA
+839 TQLIKMRLA

-889 IVEEYFGKSMLQW
+889 IVEDYFGKSMLQW
-902 LGKTFPDHYV
+902 LGKTFPDHYM

-918 ARYSYQEVAI
+918 ARYSYQEVAVS
-928 TDDGKSVQSIDG
+928 DDGKSVQSIEG

-1011 EQVIQN
+1011 ESVI

>member
-1 MQYQDLALAEEEG
+1 MNYKDLALAEEEG

-39 IPYFLSKHCKGR
+39 IPYFLSKHCTGR

-64 LAQFSAKLHGEPCGK
+64 LAQFSAKLHGESCGK

-117 WIVFDEYHERKADM
+117 WVVFDEYHERKADM
-131 DLLFAYFRREK
+131 DLLFGYF
-142 SVILSEAR
+142 LSC
-150 QGEVE
+150 GT
-155 GSKPKGPRV
+155 
-164 SQSDQAE
+164 
-171 AGREGESEAISHCF
+171 
-185 SNNRAE
+185 NRAE

-199 AALNRSELEM
+199 AALNRSELET

-222 YPVQIINQTPA
+222 YPVQIINQAPA

-274 ARCHTAAAEALGN
+274 ARCHTAASEALGE

-381 RLWSEESEK
+381 RLWSDESEK

-403 EPSELL
+403 EPSELI
-409 LQKAALEFGVR
+409 LQKAALE
-420 NLEFGMD
+420 LD
-427 CHASNEARNDVKGE
+427 KSA
-441 CSETACGLIAEPHCH
+441 I
-456 GATRNDV
+456 
-463 KGECSETAYRLI
+463 
-475 AEPQCHGAMRNDVL
+475 Q
-489 NLPTAIPEAREKTAT
+489 LPTAIPEAREKTAS

-555 LAWIHSGTEFLQKAK
+555 LAWIHSGTEFLQKSK

-575 LTLANDTLSKSRD
+575 LTLASDTLSKAVNA
-588 IPREVSFTLRQ
+588 PREVTFTLRQ
-599 LRDYRDQITSP
+599 LRDYRDALGNSNKNCMDSVDRIAVSRMTS
-610 TARNDIKGECS
+610 
-621 ETACGL
+621 
-627 IAEPHC
+627 
-633 HGATRNDV
+633 
-641 KGECSETACGL
+641 
-652 IAEPHCHGA
+652 
-661 TRNDEDGYSTHVIA
+661 
-675 RSATTKQ
+675 Q
-682 STEAFT
+682 S
-688 CKQLLKAFPD
+688 LLKAFPD

-713 NVIRLQVAEPPYAIL
+713 NVIRLQVTEPPYAIL
-728 ALSMLRTGGGS
+728 ALSMLRTGTT

-746 LYAPIARELLGGE
+746 LYAPISQDMLGGS

-839 TGLIKMRLA
+839 TQLIKMRLA

-853 EYGLPEFNEEDMELI
+853 EYGLPEFNDEDMELI
-868 FDEFASGKFLLRDI
+868 FDEFANGKFLLRDI

-889 IVEEYFGKSMLQW
+889 IIEDYFGKSMLQW
-902 LGKTFPDHYV
+902 LGKTFPDHYM

-918 ARYSYQEVAI
+918 ARYSYQEVAT
-928 TDDGKSVQSIDG
+928 TDDGKSVHSIEG
-940 VLVEISARIEDLMQ
+940 VLVEISARIEDFMQ

-1011 EQVIQN
+1011 ESVI

>member
-1 MQYQDLALAEEEG
+1 MNYKDLALAEEEG

-164 SQSDQAE
+164 
-171 AGREGESEAISHCF
+171 
-185 SNNRAE
+185 
-191 RPRIAVMS
+191 AVMS
-199 AALNRSELEM
+199 AALNRSELET

-233 TGTSLVSGVGLDAEV
+233 TGNSLVSGVGLDAEV

-312 RPRVIFTTN
+312 HPRVIFTTN

-403 EPSELL
+403 EPSELI
-409 LQKAALEFGVR
+409 LQKAALELDER
-420 NLEFGMD
+420 
-427 CHASNEARNDVKGE
+427 
-441 CSETACGLIAEPHCH
+441 
-456 GATRNDV
+456 GAWI
-463 KGECSETAYRLI
+463 E
-475 AEPQCHGAMRNDVL
+475 
-489 NLPTAIPEAREKTAT
+489 LPTAIPEAREKTAT
-504 ALLEKFGML
+504 ALLENFGML

-523 KAIRTPI
+523 KAIRTPV

-538 LASAQ
+538 LASA
-543 SKADLPDLLLAA
+543 KNKEDLPDLLLAA
-555 LAWIHSGTEFLQKAK
+555 LAWIHSGTEFLQKSK

-575 LTLANDTLSKSRD
+575 LTLASDTLTKSRD

-599 LRDYRDQITSP
+599 LRDYRDKLGMECDTHSTSHISHF
-610 TARNDIKGECS
+610 TS
-621 ETACGL
+621 
-627 IAEPHC
+627 
-633 HGATRNDV
+633 
-641 KGECSETACGL
+641 
-652 IAEPHCHGA
+652 
-661 TRNDEDGYSTHVIA
+661 
-675 RSATTKQ
+675 Q
-682 STEAFT
+682 S
-688 CKQLLKAFPD
+688 LLKAFPD

-746 LYAPIARELLGGE
+746 LYAPIAKELLGGE

-839 TGLIKMRLA
+839 TQLIKMRLA

-868 FDEFASGKFLLRDI
+868 FDEFADGKFLLRDI
-882 NEDRYRS
+882 NEDRYRN
-889 IVEEYFGKSMLQW
+889 IVEDYFGKSMLQW

-918 ARYSYQEVAI
+918 ARYSYQAVA
-928 TDDGKSVQSIDG
+928 TSDDGKSVQSIDG
-940 VLVEISARIEDLMQ
+940 VLVEISARIEDLML
-954 LRGEHKI
+954 LRGEHRI

-1011 EQVIQN
+1011 EQVI

>member
-1 MQYQDLALAEEEG
+1 MTYNDLALAEEEG

-19 IAASRNLLIEAPT
+19 LAESRNLLIEAPT

-51 VVVLQPRRIAALA
+51 VVVLQPRRIAALS
-64 LAQFSAKLHGEPCGK
+64 LAQFSAKLHNEPCGK

-93 DTRILFQTYGNFLQE
+93 GTRILFQTYGNFLQE
-108 LLHGKLDAD
+108 LLHGKCDAE

-131 DLLFAYFRREK
+131 DLLFAYFNRRKTKDER
-142 SVILSEAR
+142 SPVNR
-150 QGEVE
+150 N
-155 GSKPKGPRV
+155 
-164 SQSDQAE
+164 DQAQ
-171 AGREGESEAISHCF
+171 AGREGESKAIPEVPLCD
-185 SNNRAE
+185 RAE

-199 AALNRSELEM
+199 AALNRSELEA
-209 VLGVKCLSLGHPL
+209 VLGVKCLTLGHPL

-233 TGTSLVSGVGLDAEV
+233 TGNSLVSGVGLDAEV
-248 VRALRTLYRNNIWQ
+248 VRALKTLYRNNIWQ

-274 ARCHTAAAEALGN
+274 ARCHSAAAEALGQ

-345 YDDSEKVNVL
+345 YDDSEKVSVL

-390 RMPQGIVPEVLQI
+390 RMPRGIIPEVTQI

-409 LQKAALEFGVR
+409 LQKAALEQEMHAR
-420 NLEFGMD
+420 TTAGMI
-427 CHASNEARNDVKGE
+427 H
-441 CSETACGLIAEPHCH
+441 TACHSGAEQR
-456 GATRNDV
+456 GAIESMDPISRPTDSFQGDKQKHV
-463 KGECSETAYRLI
+463 I
-475 AEPQCHGAMRNDVL
+475 VF
-489 NLPTAIPEAREKTAT
+489 PTAIPETREQAAT
-504 ALLEKFGML
+504 KLLEGFGML
-513 QDGAITELGL
+513 KDGAITELGL
-523 KAIRTPI
+523 RAIRTPV

-538 LASAQ
+538 LATANGPQ
-543 SKADLPDLLLAA
+543 DLPDLLLAA
-555 LAWIHSGTEFLQKAK
+555 LAWIHSGTEYLQKTK
-570 VAYDI
+570 YPQDV
-575 LTLANDTLSKSRD
+575 LTLAADTLSKTVSA
-588 IPREVSFTLRQ
+588 PREVTFTLRQ
-599 LRDYRDQITSP
+599 LREYRDTLAAS
-610 TARNDIKGECS
+610 RLRC
-621 ETACGL
+621 
-627 IAEPHC
+627 
-633 HGATRNDV
+633 
-641 KGECSETACGL
+641 
-652 IAEPHCHGA
+652 
-661 TRNDEDGYSTHVIA
+661 DEDKGIQ
-675 RSATTKQ
+675 SA
-682 STEAFT
+682 FL

-713 NVIRLQVAEPPYAIL
+713 NVIRLQVSEPPYAIL
-728 ALSMLRTGGGS
+728 ALSMLRTGTT

-746 LYAPIARELLGGE
+746 LFAPIAQEMLAGK
-759 SAKTRYEL
+759 SAQARYEL

-779 EISESENA
+779 EVSEAANA

-800 TQEAS
+800 TQEAP

-810 ELKKLTVDAWR
+810 ELKKLTVAAWK

-828 WSGKFLTEAVQ
+828 WSGRYLTEAVQ
-839 TGLIKMRLA
+839 TLLTKMRLA

-853 EYGLPEFNEEDMELI
+853 EYELPEFNDEDMEII
-868 FDEFASGKFLLRDI
+868 FDEFADGKFLLRDI
-882 NEDRYRS
+882 NEDRYRN
-889 IVEEYFGKSMLQW
+889 IVEDYFGKSMLAW
-902 LGKTFPDHYV
+902 LGKTFPDHFI

-918 ARYSYQEVAI
+918 ARYSYQEVA
-928 TDDGKSVQSIDG
+928 TDEMLGGQAVESAEG
-940 VLVEISARIEDLMQ
+940 VLVEISARIEDFMQ

-1011 EQVIQN
+1011 EKVI

>member
-1 MQYQDLALAEEEG
+1 MQYKDLALAEEEG

-19 IAASRNLLIEAPT
+19 IAQSRNLLIEAPT

-39 IPYFLSKHCKGR
+39 VPYFLSKHCKGR

-93 DTRILFQTYGNFLQE
+93 ETRILFQTYGNFLQE
-108 LLHGKLDAD
+108 LLHGKMDAE
-117 WIVFDEYHERKADM
+117 WVVFDEYHERKADM
-131 DLLFAYFRREK
+131 DLLFAYF
-142 SVILSEAR
+142 
-150 QGEVE
+150 
-155 GSKPKGPRV
+155 KGMTAPALAPRV
-164 SQSDQAE
+164 
-171 AGREGESEAISHCF
+171 
-185 SNNRAE
+185 
-191 RPRIAVMS
+191 AVMS
-199 AALNRSELEM
+199 AALNREELEAA
-209 VLGVKCLSLGHPL
+209 LGVKCLILGHPL

-233 TGTSLVSGVGLDAEV
+233 TTASIASGVGLETEV
-248 VRALRTLYRNNIWQ
+248 VRALRTLYRNNIWR

-274 ARCHTAAAEALGN
+274 ARCHTAASEALGDN
-287 NCAEFLELYGGQ
+287 VAEFLELYGGQ

-328 VPNVT
+328 VPNVS

-339 IERVSI
+339 VERVSL

-381 RLWSEESEK
+381 RLWSEDAEK
-390 RMPQGIVPEVLQI
+390 RMPRGIIPEVTQI

-409 LQKAALEFGVR
+409 LQKAALEHNAECRFR
-420 NLEFGMD
+420 TKFGM
-427 CHASNEARNDVKGE
+427 
-441 CSETACGLIAEPHCH
+441 T
-456 GATRNDV
+456 
-463 KGECSETAYRLI
+463 
-475 AEPQCHGAMRNDVL
+475 
-489 NLPTAIPEAREKTAT
+489 LPTAIPEARERSAT
-504 ALLEKFGML
+504 KLLEGFGML
-513 QDGAITELGL
+513 RDGAITELGL
-523 KAIRTPI
+523 KAIRTPV

-538 LASAQ
+538 LATARTQ
-543 SKADLPDLLLAA
+543 QDLPDLLLAA
-555 LAWIHSGTEFLQKAK
+555 LAWIHSGTEQLQKAK
-570 VAYDI
+570 YPQDV
-575 LTLANDTLSKSRD
+575 LTLAADTLSKAVNV
-588 IPREVSFTLRQ
+588 PREVSFTLRQ
-599 LRDYRDQITSP
+599 LREYRDGMNRRETS
-610 TARNDIKGECS
+610 T
-621 ETACGL
+621 GL
-627 IAEPHC
+627 DDD
-633 HGATRNDV
+633 GTRPGQTQGTKAASLTV
-641 KGECSETACGL
+641 
-652 IAEPHCHGA
+652 
-661 TRNDEDGYSTHVIA
+661 
-675 RSATTKQ
+675 RS
-682 STEAFT
+682 
-688 CKQLLKAFPD
+688 LLKAFPD
-698 RLATPSGNAYKLANQ
+698 RLAIPSGSAYKLPNQ
-713 NVIRLQVAEPPYAIL
+713 NTVRLQVAEPPYAIL
-728 ALSMLRTGGGS
+728 ALTMLRTGGGS
-739 KSELKVN
+739 KSELKVS
-746 LYAPIARELLGGE
+746 LYAPISQEMLGGE
-759 SAKTRYEL
+759 NAKTRYEL

-779 EISESENA
+779 EIREKANA

-828 WSGKFLTEAVQ
+828 WSGKYLTEQMQ
-839 TGLIKMRLA
+839 TLLTKMRLA

-853 EYGLPEFNEEDMELI
+853 EYGLSEFNDEDMEII
-868 FDEFASGKFLLRDI
+868 FDEFTSEKFLLRDI
-882 NEDRYRS
+882 NEDRYRN
-889 IVEEYFGKSMLQW
+889 IVEDYFGKSMLAW
-902 LGKTFPDHYV
+902 LNKTFPDHYM

-918 ARYSYQEVAI
+918 ARYSYQEVA
-928 TDDGKSVQSIDG
+928 TDEMLGGQAVQSAEG
-940 VLVEISARIEDLMQ
+940 VLVEISARIEDFMQ
-954 LRGEHKI
+954 LRGEHRI

-1011 EQVIQN
+1011 ESVL

>member
-1 MQYQDLALAEEEG
+1 MTYNDLALAEEEG

-19 IAASRNLLIEAPT
+19 LAESRNLLIEAPT

-64 LAQFSAKLHGEPCGK
+64 LAQFSARLHNEPCGK
-79 TVGYQF
+79 TIGYQF

-93 DTRILFQTYGNFLQE
+93 ETRILFQTYGNFLQE

-117 WIVFDEYHERKADM
+117 WVVFDEYHERKADM
-131 DLLFAYFRREK
+131 DLLFGYFR
-142 SVILSEAR
+142 
-150 QGEVE
+150 G
-155 GSKPKGPRV
+155 
-164 SQSDQAE
+164 
-171 AGREGESEAISHCF
+171 
-185 SNNRAE
+185 AE

-199 AALNRSELEM
+199 AALNRSELETA
-209 VLGVKCLSLGHPL
+209 LGVKCLSLGHPL

-233 TGTSLVSGVGLDAEV
+233 TGNSLVSGVGLDAEV
-248 VRALRTLYRNNIWQ
+248 VRALKTLYRNNIWQ

-274 ARCHTAAAEALGN
+274 ARCHTAAAEALGQ

-339 IERVSI
+339 IERVSL

-390 RMPQGIVPEVLQI
+390 RMPKGIVPEVLQI

-409 LQKAALEFGVR
+409 LQKAALES
-420 NLEFGMD
+420 MD
-427 CHASNEARNDVKGE
+427 
-441 CSETACGLIAEPHCH
+441 LIGRPADSLQGDKPKH
-456 GATRNDV
+456 RI
-463 KGECSETAYRLI
+463 K
-475 AEPQCHGAMRNDVL
+475 
-489 NLPTAIPEAREKTAT
+489 LPTAIPEAREQAAT
-504 ALLEKFGML
+504 KLLDGFGML
-513 QDGAITELGL
+513 KDGAITELGL
-523 KAIRTPI
+523 RAIRTPV

-538 LASAQ
+538 LATANGPQ
-543 SKADLPDLLLAA
+543 DLPDLLLAA
-555 LAWIHSGTEFLQKAK
+555 LAWIHSGTEALQKTK
-570 VAYDI
+570 YPQDV
-575 LTLANDTLSKSRD
+575 LTLAADTLSKTVTA
-588 IPREVSFTLRQ
+588 PREVSFTLRQ
-599 LRDYRDQITSP
+599 LREYRDALKRGVAGP
-610 TARNDIKGECS
+610 A
-621 ETACGL
+621 
-627 IAEPHC
+627 
-633 HGATRNDV
+633 
-641 KGECSETACGL
+641 
-652 IAEPHCHGA
+652 
-661 TRNDEDGYSTHVIA
+661 
-675 RSATTKQ
+675 
-682 STEAFT
+682 TEAPLEGVANAVRGRSEGDSSPVIHSFV
-688 CKQLLKAFPD
+688 CRQLLKAFPD

-713 NVIRLQVAEPPYAIL
+713 NVIRLQVAEPPFAIL
-728 ALSMLRTGGGS
+728 ALAMVRTGTT

-746 LYAPIARELLGGE
+746 LYAPIAQDMLAGNN
-759 SAKTRYEL
+759 APARYEL

-779 EISESENA
+779 EI
-787 DGSTT
+787 T
-792 ELSRKEIL
+792 EVSRKEIP

-805 PKVLE
+805 PKVLA
-810 ELKKLTVDAWR
+810 ELKKLTVAAWK

-828 WSGKFLTEAVQ
+828 WSGRYLTEAVQ
-839 TGLIKMRLA
+839 TLLTKMRLA

-853 EYGLPEFNEEDMELI
+853 EYGLPEFNDEDMEII
-868 FDEFASGKFLLRDI
+868 FDEFADGIFLLRDI
-882 NEDRYRS
+882 NEDRYRN
-889 IVEEYFGKSMLQW
+889 IVEDYFGKSMLAW
-902 LGKTFPDHYV
+902 LGKTFPDHYM

-918 ARYSYQEVAI
+918 ARYSYQEVA
-928 TDDGKSVQSIDG
+928 TDEMLGGQAVESAEG
-940 VLVEISARIEDLMQ
+940 VLVEISARIEDFMQ
-954 LRGEHKI
+954 LRGEHRI
-961 ADGKLKVRYDIL
+961 AENKLKVRYDIL

-1011 EQVIQN
+1011 EKVLP

>member
-1 MQYQDLALAEEEG
+1 MTYNDLALAEEEN

-19 IAASRNLLIEAPT
+19 IAQSNNLLIEAPT

-64 LAQFSAKLHGEPCGK
+64 LAQFSAKLHNEPCGK

-85 RQDSCKSA
+85 RQDSCKSEG
-93 DTRILFQTYGNFLQE
+93 TRILFQTYGNFLQE

-131 DLLFAYFRREK
+131 DLLFAYFLKGR
-142 SVILSEAR
+142 SPA
-150 QGEVE
+150 
-155 GSKPKGPRV
+155 KPGMTAPRV
-164 SQSDQAE
+164 SRSDHAQ
-171 AGREGESEAISHCF
+171 AGREGESEAKPEVLQS
-185 SNNRAE
+185 NRAE

-199 AALNRSELEM
+199 AALNREELEA

-233 TGTSLVSGVGLDAEV
+233 TGNSLVSGVGLDAEV
-248 VRALRTLYRNNIWQ
+248 VRALKTLYRNNIWQ

-274 ARCHTAAAEALGN
+274 ARCHSAASEALGN

-328 VPNVT
+328 VPNVS

-339 IERVSI
+339 IERVSL

-409 LQKAALEFGVR
+409 LQKAALEKIDESRFR
-420 NLEFGMD
+420 TKFGM
-427 CHASNEARNDVKGE
+427 
-441 CSETACGLIAEPHCH
+441 T
-456 GATRNDV
+456 
-463 KGECSETAYRLI
+463 
-475 AEPQCHGAMRNDVL
+475 
-489 NLPTAIPEAREKTAT
+489 LPTAIPEARAQAAT
-504 ALLEKFGML
+504 KLLEGFGML
-513 QDGAITELGL
+513 SDGAITPLGL
-523 KAIRTPI
+523 KAIRTPV

-538 LASAQ
+538 LATANGPQ
-543 SKADLPDLLLAA
+543 DLPDLLLAA

-575 LTLANDTLSKSRD
+575 LTLAKDTLDKAVNV
-588 IPREVSFTLRQ
+588 PREVSFTLRQ
-599 LRDYRDQITSP
+599 LRDYRDGMT
-610 TARNDIKGECS
+610 NKNGH
-621 ETACGL
+621 
-627 IAEPHC
+627 AEERHAAAPQAQGHPRALLPNKTNGHSC
-633 HGATRNDV
+633 LATQ
-641 KGECSETACGL
+641 GC
-652 IAEPHCHGA
+652 
-661 TRNDEDGYSTHVIA
+661 
-675 RSATTKQ
+675 SATWCDEQ
-682 STEAFT
+682 AFV

-698 RLATPSGNAYKLANQ
+698 RLATPSGSAYKLANQ

-728 ALSMLRTGGGS
+728 ALSMLRTGTT

-746 LYAPIARELLGGE
+746 LYAAIAKEMLAGE
-759 SAKTRYEL
+759 NATTRYEL

-787 DGSTT
+787 DGTVT

-810 ELKKLTVDAWR
+810 ELKKLTVDAWS

-828 WSGKFLTEAVQ
+828 WSGKYLTEDIQ
-839 TGLIKMRLA
+839 TLLTKMRLA

-853 EYGLPEFNEEDMELI
+853 EYGLPEFNDEDTELI
-868 FDEFASGKFLLRDI
+868 FDEFTSGKFLLRDI
-882 NEDRYRS
+882 NEDRYRN
-889 IVEEYFGKSMLQW
+889 IVEDYFGKSMLAW
-902 LGKTFPDHYV
+902 LNKTFPDHYV

-918 ARYSYQEVAI
+918 ARYSYQAVAPS
-928 TDDGKSVQSIDG
+928 DDGKSVQSIDG
-940 VLVEISARIEDLMQ
+940 VLVEISARIEDFMQ

-961 ADGKLKVRYDIL
+961 AEGKLKVRYDIL

-1011 EQVIQN
+1011 EKVE

>member
-1 MQYQDLALAEEEG
+1 MTYNDLALAEEES

-19 IAASRNLLIEAPT
+19 IEASHNLLIEAPT

-51 VVVLQPRRIAALA
+51 VVVLQPRRIAALS

-85 RQDSCKSA
+85 RQDSCKST

-108 LLHGKLDAD
+108 LLHGKMDAD
-117 WIVFDEYHERKADM
+117 WVVFDEYHERKADM
-131 DLLFAYFRREK
+131 DLLFAYFRRETRD
-142 SVILSEAR
+142 ER
-150 QGEVE
+150 REVKKE
-155 GSKPKGPRV
+155 RRETRDERGVGPRV
-164 SQSDQAE
+164 
-171 AGREGESEAISHCF
+171 
-185 SNNRAE
+185 
-191 RPRIAVMS
+191 AVMS
-199 AALNRSELEM
+199 AALNREELEA
-209 VLGVKCLSLGHPL
+209 VLGVKCLQLGHPL
-222 YPVQIINQTPA
+222 FPVQIIHQAPA
-233 TGTSLVSGVGLDAEV
+233 TGNSLVSGVGIDAEV

-274 ARCHTAAAEALGN
+274 ARCHSAASEALGN

-312 RPRVIFTTN
+312 RPRVIFSTN

-339 IERVSI
+339 IERVSL

-355 RTLPISM
+355 RTMPISM

-381 RLWSEESEK
+381 RLWSEDSET
-390 RMPQGIVPEVLQI
+390 RMPRGIVPEVLQI

-409 LQKAALEFGVR
+409 LQKAALERF
-420 NLEFGMD
+420 
-427 CHASNEARNDVKGE
+427 EARGSR
-441 CSETACGLIAEPHCH
+441 SEERVSGIE
-456 GATRNDV
+456 
-463 KGECSETAYRLI
+463 
-475 AEPQCHGAMRNDVL
+475 
-489 NLPTAIPEAREKTAT
+489 LPTAIPDARKIAAT
-504 ALLEKFGML
+504 KLLEGFGML
-513 QDGAITELGL
+513 KDGTITELGL
-523 KAIRTPI
+523 KAIRTPV

-543 SKADLPDLLLAA
+543 SQADLPDLLLAA
-555 LAWIHSGTEFLQKAK
+555 LAWVHSGTETLQKSK
-570 VAYDI
+570 VSQDI
-575 LTLANDTLSKSRD
+575 LTLAADTLSKS
-588 IPREVSFTLRQ
+588 INVPREVSFTLRQ
-599 LRDYRDQITSP
+599 LRDYRDGLDERRKTRDERIDCHASNE
-610 TARNDIKGECS
+610 ARNDKKGECS
-621 ETACGL
+621 ETACRL
-627 IAEPHC
+627 IAEPQC
-633 HGATRNDV
+633 HGATRNDNPAHFTFTT
-641 KGECSETACGL
+641 S
-652 IAEPHCHGA
+652 H
-661 TRNDEDGYSTHVIA
+661 STSHTSNLVA
-675 RSATTKQ
+675 Q
-682 STEAFT
+682 S
-688 CKQLLKAFPD
+688 LLKAFPD
-698 RLATPSGNAYKLANQ
+698 RLATPSGSAYKLANQ
-713 NVIRLQVAEPPYAIL
+713 NIIRLQVAEPPYAIL
-728 ALSMLRTGGGS
+728 ALTMLRTGGGS

-746 LYAPIARELLGGE
+746 LYAPITQDMLGGNT
-759 SAKTRYEL
+759 AKTRYEL

-779 EISESENA
+779 EISETENA
-787 DGSTT
+787 DGTTT
-792 ELSRKEIL
+792 ELSRKEVL
-800 TQEAS
+800 PQEAS
-805 PKVLE
+805 PKVLAKLRE
-810 ELKKLTVDAWR
+810 LTVDAWR

-828 WSGKFLTEAVQ
+828 WSGRYLTESMQ
-839 TGLIKMRLA
+839 TQLIKMRLA

-853 EYGLPEFNEEDMELI
+853 EYGLPEFNDEDMELI
-868 FDEFASGKFLLRDI
+868 FDEFASGIFLLRDI
-882 NEDRYRS
+882 NEDRFRN
-889 IVEEYFGKSMLQW
+889 IVEEYFGKSMLAW
-902 LGKTFPDHYV
+902 LNKTFPDHYV

-918 ARYSYQEVAI
+918 ARYSYQAVAI
-928 TDDGKSVQSIDG
+928 DDSGKSVQSIEG
-940 VLVEISARIEDLMQ
+940 VLVEISARIEDFMQ

-1011 EQVIQN
+1011 ETVISG